1 MVFLNIPPISIL
13 AQFLRIDYSLIMKKY
28 LSAFL
33 FVSLLYSCS
42 NDGEVIHPRTE
53 FVQSIEMMS
62 NSVKI
67 QDHENASENLLA
79 VTPSELVYLGGGEV
93 GTDHFIVEMGGVVMD
108 DFGRIY
114 VSVPKEYKIKV
125 FDKNGDF
132 LEDIGR
138 GGRGPGEFE
147 FLSDIDYH
155 SEKNLLIVLDNK
167 DIEIF
172 KVTENKISHE
182 RTIYNEATMSTD
194 LCVTNNKIIVNGYT
208 VQETNSNTDGGLP
221 NLKIS
226 PPLHAYP
233 LDQDTLLSSLGDP
246 YYSEYGWG
254 IFDGILS
261 KMKVQ
266 CNENSGIIIGML
278 DLYPYLAGYDANT
291 FEKKWE
297 TGISGI
303 NPQKF
308 KESKTSAVD
317 INLSPIREL
326 NLSGRHVNTSFTSY
340 QDKKALI
347 QFNEFRIS
355 FSDASKLD
363 KDMIEKEYSDKVTNI
378 SITIDHSTG
387 EIDFLKSNYP
397 ILLNSILY
405 KKNNSIILGPKIVPE
420 DVGIVLA
427 IYHY

>member
-1 MVFLNIPPISIL
+1 MKKILSVFLF
-13 AQFLRIDYSLIMKKY
+13 ASL
-28 LSAFL
+28 F
-33 FVSLLYSCS
+33 YSCS
-42 NDGEVIHPRTE
+42 KDGEVIHPRAE
-53 FVQSIEMMS
+53 FIQSIEMMS

-67 QDHENASENLLA
+67 QDHENSSENILP
-79 VTPSELVYLGGGEV
+79 VVPPELVYLGGGEV
-93 GTDHFIVEMGGVVMD
+93 GTDDFIVEMGGVVMD

-155 SEKNLLIVLDNK
+155 SEKDLLIVLDNK

-172 KVTENKISHE
+172 KVTENEISHE

-208 VQETNSNTDGGLP
+208 VQETNSNTDGELP

-226 PPLHAYP
+226 PPLQAYP
-233 LDQDTLLSSLGDP
+233 LDQDTLLSSFGDP
-246 YYSEYGWG
+246 YYSEHGWG
-254 IFDGILS
+254 IFDGTLS

-278 DLYPYLAGYDANT
+278 DLYPYLAGYDAIT
-291 FEKKWE
+291 FEKNWE
-297 TGISGI
+297 TGITGV
-303 NPQKF
+303 NLQKF
-308 KESKTSAVD
+308 KETKTSAVD
-317 INLSPIREL
+317 INLSPMREL
-326 NLSGRHVNTSFTSY
+326 NLSRHHVNTSFTSY

-387 EIDFLKSNYP
+387 KIDFLKSNYP

-405 KKNNSIILGPKIVPE
+405 KKNNSIILGPKIVPK
-420 DVGIVLA
+420 DAGIVLA